1 MTGEITLEKT
11 DNAALDER
19 IEKPLT
25 VKKEN
30 ESVSIERKFQLLAKE
45 WRDETSHLSSMT
57 KLVMHPKYQNIIG
70 LGPAVLPILFRELQK
85 NPDHWFWALSAIT
98 EEDPTNPEDAGNL
111 RKMSDAWLKWAR
123 EKGYL

>member
-11 DNAALDER
+11 DDVALDEW
-19 IEKPLT
+19 IEKPIAA
-25 VKKEN
+25 KKE
-30 ESVSIERKFQLLAKE
+30 SASMERKFQLLAKE
-45 WRDETSHLSSMT
+45 WREETSHLSSMT

-70 LGPAVLPILFRELQK
+70 MGPAVLPILFRELQK
-85 NPDHWFWALSAIT
+85 KPDHWFWALSAIT
-98 EEDPTNPEDAGNL
+98 EENPTNPEDAGDL

>member
-1 MTGEITLEKT
+1 MTNEITLEKT
-11 DNAALDER
+11 DDAALDEWV
-19 IEKPLT
+19 EKPLAA
-25 VKKEN
+25 KKEN
-30 ESVSIERKFQLLAKE
+30 ESARIERKFQLLAKE

-98 EEDPTNPEDAGNL
+98 EEDPTHPEDAGDL
-111 RKMSDAWLKWAR
+111 RKMTESWLKWAR